1 MAKHSRKA
9 TKAPPRRS
17 REASGTKDRGRGILT
32 RVNPEGLRALRI
44 LAIEQDRTLQS
55 LAVEALN
62 DVLAKYGQRAVV
74 KNPLSED

>member
-1 MAKHSRKA
+1 M
-9 TKAPPRRS
+9 
-17 REASGTKDRGRGILT
+17 
-32 RVNPEGLRALRI
+32 

-74 KNPLSED
+74 KNPLVDD